1 MNLKMNKIADDS
13 KLSTS
18 LVNKTATEG
27 FDVNTFENMLHDV
40 YEEDSV
46 DSEDFNTM
54 SIVKKKKRSINM
66 SAFGELSDNSDDSSD
81 DSNDHEDAK
90 SLDELYSDD
99 EEIALSLR
107 LLHNVLED
115 DDVEIQNFDD
125 KLSRKASFVR
135 MISLHLK
142 KTQVFQN

>member
-1 MNLKMNKIADDS
+1 MNKIADDS
-13 KLSTS
+13 KLPTS

-46 DSEDFNTM
+46 DSEDFNSM

-66 SAFGELSDNSDDSSD
+66 SEFGELSDNSDDSSD

-90 SLDELYSDD
+90 R
-99 EEIALSLR
+99 IATQMINHHVAGPL
-107 LLHNVLED
+107 
-115 DDVEIQNFDD
+115 IQEHMD
-125 KLSRKASFVR
+125 S
-135 MISLHLK
+135 
-142 KTQVFQN
+142 QC